1 MISLDVLV
9 YLYFQIYHE
18 CLEACSE
25 YSRSQRRE
33 GAGQQSLFFYQ
44 KKWGKKEKSGKKRE
58 KKKHH
63 FHSLCLFAIF
73 PIDNMFGST
82 NFSMLWEHKKKAAP
96 ANAWVSAVCN
106 LCWCI
111 SLSFPGP
118 IERWRVAVG
127 RGKQP
132 FQDAQGL
139 RCRSAFRAWRWQ
151 LLAYGGMNF

>member
-1 MISLDVLV
+1 MIFPTLDLSN
-9 YLYFQIYHE
+9 E
-18 CLEACSE
+18 DTAA
-25 YSRSQRRE
+25 R
-33 GAGQQSLFFYQ
+33 LFFIQ
-44 KKWGKKEKSGKKRE
+44 MWKKRKKWKRE

-118 IERWRVAVG
+118 IQRWRVAVG

-132 FQDAQGL
+132 SQDAQGL
-139 RCRSAFRAWRWQ
+139 RCRSAFRA
-151 LLAYGGMNF
+151 